1 MYVSKY
7 LWKSVRNPVKISMKY
22 QWKPLEI
29 HITDMVA
36 CGFFH
41 SELYKYTLIKQMH
54 QPPMNGEWNQ
64 NGTIFYLGR

>member
-29 HITDMVA
+29 HIPDMVA

-41 SELYKYTLIKQMH
+41 SELFKYTFIKQMH
-54 QPPMNGEWNQ
+54 
-64 NGTIFYLGR
+64 